1 MLFCHSILRFE
12 VSFFPHLRLRLQTP
26 TQTSE
31 VSRLRQALDVQG
43 AGDVVLYGGLVAP
56 HHGADG
62 FPQAAQVVEDLQG
75 RAHLSG
81 VLEEGRK
88 RQRDKRVKKKQ
99 LKAHVAMRL

>member
-1 MLFCHSILRFE
+1 MPFCPSILRFE
-12 VSFFPHLRLRLQTP
+12 VSFFPRLRPRLQTP

-31 VSRLRQALDVQG
+31 VSWLRQALDVQG

-88 RQRDKRVKKKQ
+88 GGRDRET
-99 LKAHVAMRL
+99 RE

>member
-1 MLFCHSILRFE
+1 MLFCNSILRFE
-12 VSFFPHLRLRLQTP
+12 VSFFPHLRPRLQTP

-81 VLEEGRK
+81 VLEEGR
-88 RQRDKRVKKKQ
+88 RGGRDRET
-99 LKAHVAMRL
+99 RE

>member
-12 VSFFPHLRLRLQTP
+12 VSFFPRLRPRLQTP
-26 TQTSE
+26 TLTSE
-31 VSRLRQALDVQG
+31 VNRLRQALDVQG

-56 HHGADG
+56 HHGANG

-75 RAHLSG
+75 CAHLSG

-88 RQRDKRVKKKQ
+88 GGRDRET
-99 LKAHVAMRL
+99 RE